1 MKTAELFFRGIILC
15 ENEENLRLITKI
27 DPIQVRRM
35 KKQANPDLFAEF
47 LTTMTDS
54 RRRLN

>member
-15 ENEENLRLITKI
+15 ENEENLRLIKKI